1 MGERIVGDGTPNRDF
16 VAKEEVDL
24 GKALSACSKFL
35 WREEYQSYRMLIVAT
50 ITRILSSHVKIPI
63 DAVETLPA
71 DILRVTKIEGE
82 KRDMKGVMI
91 CVNCIACLCTYP
103 AMCKHICRKEL
114 LSCLT
119 SLASSFS
126 EDNHIMLQIAI
137 VLMYYTKDAEHITPF
152 IESGVLPIVKSSVYS
167 MATEIT
173 TEINTRQ
180 SIGEVVY
187 PFASIVHHLTFSSEG
202 LDYIRLQRFVASLK
216 ELYMQ
221 CRGDVAVADECCR
234 VLIRMIAR
242 KENCVEMY
250 KEGGIELLMMIAKSC
265 VENEETI
272 RLCIQVIR
280 VITYANDEGIPL
292 LLQNEFFM
300 LLEMLF
306 KTYPLSSC
314 VLIQCFY
321 SILHI
326 QEQKQLFLLSD
337 LLDTRIIKTISIVLE
352 KHREPRLL
360 KISFTIL
367 YELISNAKNAE
378 DAIRVRREIDDC
390 DIIPLS
396 VSVIQFISIDSESLI
411 SALNFFILFSKEGAL
426 FIIVVMGREHSKD
439 VELAMAL
446 LSRLLMLP
454 YSQEVVFSKGGI
466 PLILTLLQQ
475 HSNEPEM
482 VFCGLSCLGY
492 LLHDNYS
499 ACSVLSDLDAI
510 PLIISLCVS
519 YVEKKD
525 KGIVTQVLGIV
536 SNLLVASQKHQRNG
550 DIIIMKLLA
559 NDLVQL
565 IDKLLVIFPKDKRII
580 YQCVTS
586 LAVLSFTAEGMVY
599 LKNSMLLIDHLQATV
614 ATLTNLPQTVE
625 LATIVLKKLGCV
637 IT

>member
-1 MGERIVGDGTPNRDF
+1 
-16 VAKEEVDL
+16 
-24 GKALSACSKFL
+24 
-35 WREEYQSYRMLIVAT
+35 
-50 ITRILSSHVKIPI
+50 
-63 DAVETLPA
+63 
-71 DILRVTKIEGE
+71 
-82 KRDMKGVMI
+82 
-91 CVNCIACLCTYP
+91 
-103 AMCKHICRKEL
+103 
-114 LSCLT
+114 
-119 SLASSFS
+119 
-126 EDNHIMLQIAI
+126 
-137 VLMYYTKDAEHITPF
+137 
-152 IESGVLPIVKSSVYS
+152 
-167 MATEIT
+167 
-173 TEINTRQ
+173 
-180 SIGEVVY
+180 
-187 PFASIVHHLTFSSEG
+187 
-202 LDYIRLQRFVASLK
+202 
-216 ELYMQ
+216 
-221 CRGDVAVADECCR
+221 
-234 VLIRMIAR
+234 MIAR

-367 YELISNAKNAE
+367 YELISNAKNE
-378 DAIRVRREIDDC
+378 DAIRVRREIEDC
-390 DIIPLS
+390 NIIPLS

-411 SALNFFILFSKEGAL
+411 SALSFFILFSKEGAL
-426 FIIVVMGREHSKD
+426 FIIVVMD
-439 VELAMAL
+439 
-446 LSRLLMLP
+446 
-454 YSQEVVFSKGGI
+454 
-466 PLILTLLQQ
+466 
-475 HSNEPEM
+475 
-482 VFCGLSCLGY
+482 
-492 LLHDNYS
+492 YS

>member
-1 MGERIVGDGTPNRDF
+1 
-16 VAKEEVDL
+16 
-24 GKALSACSKFL
+24 
-35 WREEYQSYRMLIVAT
+35 
-50 ITRILSSHVKIPI
+50 
-63 DAVETLPA
+63 
-71 DILRVTKIEGE
+71 
-82 KRDMKGVMI
+82 MKGVMI

-114 LSCLT
+114 LACLT

-152 IESGVLPIVKSSVYS
+152 IESGVLQIVKSSVYS

-202 LDYIRLQRFVASLK
+202 LDYIRSQRFVASLK
-216 ELYMQ
+216 ELYIR

-367 YELISNAKNAE
+367 YELISNAKNE
-378 DAIRVRREIDDC
+378 DAIRVRREIEDC
-390 DIIPLS
+390 NIIPLS

-411 SALNFFILFSKEGAL
+411 SALSFFILFSKEESIRKTLYTLNCIPLL
-426 FIIVVMGREHSKD
+426 FKLLRVSGVPLN
-439 VELAMAL
+439 VQELAMAL